1 MVWDSDNEY
10 VESLEAV
17 LDAAR
22 KTCEAN
28 PEAPPLTLLR
38 LAIELHDTKAKMGAP
53 PEDERQLK
61 LGILEGVNRARD
73 EQSTG
78 SMEAHRVDEREDQ

>member
-1 MVWDSDNEY
+1 MTWDTDNEY

-28 PEAPPLTLLR
+28 PDAPPLTLLR
-38 LAIELHDTKAKMGAP
+38 LAIELHDVKGAMGKP

-78 SMEAHRVDEREDQ
+78 QLAAEPLED

>member
-1 MVWDSDNEY
+1 MTPGTESEY

-22 KTCEAN
+22 KTCEAS
-28 PEAPPLTLLR
+28 PDAPPLTLLR
-38 LAIELHDTKAKMGAP
+38 LAVELHDVKAKMDSP

-61 LGILEGVNRARD
+61 LDMLGGVNRARD
-73 EQSTG
+73 EQSTARIVAG
-78 SMEAHRVDEREDQ
+78 DVEE

>member
-1 MVWDSDNEY
+1 MSWADEDERTK
-10 VESLEAV
+10 SLEAV

-28 PEAPPLTLLR
+28 PDHPPLTLLR
-38 LAIELHDTKAKMGAP
+38 LAIELHDVRAAMKP
-53 PEDERQLK
+53 PEDARQLT
-61 LGILEGVNRARD
+61 LDILEGVNRTRD

-78 SMEAHRVDEREDQ
+78 RLDADPMKE